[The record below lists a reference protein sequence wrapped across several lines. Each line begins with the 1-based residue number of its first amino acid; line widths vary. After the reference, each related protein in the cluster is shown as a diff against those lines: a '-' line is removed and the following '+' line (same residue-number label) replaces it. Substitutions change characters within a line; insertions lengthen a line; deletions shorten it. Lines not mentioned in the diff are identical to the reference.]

1 MQKSVNVGIDLGTTN
16 TLVCTDIKGKI
27 KCLKFKNGN
36 GVTLPSVLYY
46 ENGEILIGKKAD
58 EDGYLNPGN
67 VIRSSK
73 TYIGSE
79 RTYNIEGKVFTPTAV
94 ATEILKSV
102 KENVYKYIKKDGY
115 DESTVINAVITVPA
129 YFQGNQYDA
138 TKRAAI
144 EAGIN
149 VLQIIT
155 EPTAAAISYITE
167 SGSDLD
173 GKGLLVVDIGGG
185 TFDLS
190 YLKYDMATNEYRT
203 IAVDGDKR
211 LGGDDFDEAIKQA
224 MVDVVYADT
233 NLDLANLKASG
244 MSELDY
250 YRAISKLHKEARRV
264 KEELSDSEEVG
275 AAIPDLLTYKG
286 KDYTFNVQWTRD
298 EFNGF
303 CQEIYDK
310 IFNKMNQFLK
320 DNNIQADD
328 IWRVALAGG
337 SCSIPYIGERIQE
350 MFPNKVFSD
359 MDLSTLVAMGAYTVA
374 ASIGGG
380 MTTNK
385 PKISD
390 ILSHSLGVKADNAF
404 SEMLPRYSPYPLTY
418 TKTFTTSKNNQKSV
432 SIEIYE
438 TKDMGGEDKRN
449 LANCELLGLFTLS
462 NIRKAKKGEVKIDV
476 TFEYDDSRILK
487 VTARDQDTGATQD
500 LIIEYDKKEI
510 QRKLDETSF
519 VEPMNIF
526 FAIDASGSM
535 GGSKMN
541 NTKLAARNLI
551 ENVID
556 LSIHKAGIVSFGI
569 NSVARMECKLTHNKN
584 QLLTA
589 VDSLWAYGGTPLA
602 EALEMIDGEFQSGE
616 NNYVICLTDGMPNSV
631 QKSYQAA
638 DQLKNHG
645 VTILSVGAGISG
657 DANATNVLKN
667 ISSQRENGTPFLWLT
682 DNVNEI
688 SEIFEQIIGEIS
700 EM

>member
-67 VIRSSK
+67 VMRTSK

-320 DNNIQADD
+320 DNNIQAEDV
-328 IWRVALAGG
+328 WRVALAGG
-337 SCSIPYIGERIQE
+337 SCSIPYIGERIE
-350 MFPNKVFSD
+350 KMFPGKVFSD

>member
-79 RTYNIEGKVFTPTAV
+79 RTYNIDGKVFTPTAV

-320 DNNIQADD
+320 DNNIQAEDV
-328 IWRVALAGG
+328 WRVALAGG
-337 SCSIPYIGERIQE
+337 SCSIPYIGERIE
-350 MFPNKVFSD
+350 KMFPGKVFSD

-487 VTARDQDTGATQD
+487 VTAQDQDTGATQN
-500 LIIEYDKKEI
+500 IVIEYDKKEI

-569 NSVARMECKLTHNKN
+569 SSRARMECKLTHNKN

-589 VDSLWAYGGTPLA
+589 VDALWADGGTPMT
-602 EALEMIDGEFQSGE
+602 EALEMIDGEFQPGE
-616 NNYVICLTDGMPNSV
+616 NNYVICLTDGWPANTQRV
-631 QKSYQAA
+631 YQVA

-657 DANATNVLKN
+657 NATATNVLKN

>member
-320 DNNIQADD
+320 DNNIQAEDV
-328 IWRVALAGG
+328 WRVALAGG
-337 SCSIPYIGERIQE
+337 SCSIPYIGERIE
-350 MFPNKVFSD
+350 KMFPGKVFSD

-487 VTARDQDTGATQD
+487 VTAQDQDTGATQN
-500 LIIEYDKKEI
+500 IVIEYDKKEI

-589 VDSLWAYGGTPLA
+589 VDALWAYGGTPLA

>member
-58 EDGYLNPGN
+58 EDGYANPGN

-73 TYIGSE
+73 TDIGSE
-79 RTYNIEGKVFTPTAV
+79 KTYNIEGKVFTPTSV

-129 YFQGNQYDA
+129 YFQGNQYNA
-138 TKRAAI
+138 TKQAAI

-155 EPTAAAISYITE
+155 EPTAAAISYISE

-190 YLKYDMATNEYRT
+190 YLKYDMAANEYRT
-203 IAVDGDKR
+203 IAVDGDKH
-211 LGGDDFDEAIKQA
+211 LGGDDFDEAVKQA
-224 MVDVVYADT
+224 MIDVIYADT
-233 NLDLANLKASG
+233 NIDLAKLETSN
-244 MSELDY
+244 MSEHDY
-250 YRAISKLHKEARRV
+250 YKVMSALHKEARRV
-264 KEELSDSEEVG
+264 KENLSDSEEADVML
-275 AAIPDLLTYKG
+275 PDLLIYKG
-286 KDYTFNVQWTRD
+286 KDYNFNVQWTRD

-303 CQEIYDK
+303 CRKIYDK
-310 IFNKMNQFLK
+310 IFNKINQFLK
-320 DNNIQADD
+320 NNNIQADD

-350 MFPNKVFSD
+350 MFPSKGFAD
-359 MDLSTLVAMGAYTVA
+359 MNLSTLVVMGAYTVA

-438 TKDMGGEDKRN
+438 TKDMGEEDKRN

-510 QRKLDETSF
+510 QKKLDETSF

-541 NTKLAARNLI
+541 NTKLAANNLI

-556 LSIHKAGIVSFGI
+556 FSIHKAGIVSFGI
-569 NSVARMECKLTHNKN
+569 NSQARMECKLTHNKN
-584 QLLTA
+584 QLLMA
-589 VDSLWAYGGTPLA
+589 VDALWAYGGTPLA

-682 DNVNEI
+682 NNVNEI

>member
-79 RTYNIEGKVFTPTAV
+79 RTYNIDGKVFTPTAV

-320 DNNIQADD
+320 DNNIQAEDV
-328 IWRVALAGG
+328 WRVALAGG
-337 SCSIPYIGERIQE
+337 SCSIPYIGERIE
-350 MFPNKVFSD
+350 KMFPGKVFSD

-487 VTARDQDTGATQD
+487 VTAQDQDTGATQN
-500 LIIEYDKKEI
+500 IVIEYDKKEI

-589 VDSLWAYGGTPLA
+589 VDALWAYGGTPLA

-616 NNYVICLTDGMPNSV
+616 NNYVICLTDGEPNSI

-657 DANATNVLKN
+657 NATATNVLKN